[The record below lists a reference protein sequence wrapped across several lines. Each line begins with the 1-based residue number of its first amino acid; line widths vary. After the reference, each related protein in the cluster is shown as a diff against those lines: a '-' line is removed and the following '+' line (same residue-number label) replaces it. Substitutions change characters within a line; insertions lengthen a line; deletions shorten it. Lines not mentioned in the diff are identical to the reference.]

1 MKRIKLAKTSS
12 LSIRPFK
19 PSKWYLTTISKK
31 IDLREASMPDSPT
44 DPAAHP
50 PQGPPVSSP
59 NANPTSVPVV
69 ADVRSLNNSTSP
81 AVNGAH
87 TSPTG
92 PVSPSSIGNS
102 VTQLPPACG
111 ARQLSKLKRFL
122 TTLQQ
127 FGSDISPEI
136 GERVRGLVM
145 NLVNSTISIEEFHA
159 QLQEATNFPL
169 RPFVIPFLKANLP
182 LLQRELLQCA
192 QMAKQTPPQY
202 LRQHEDILNER
213 ETTPLDPEEL
223 NPLEINENGKR
234 KAPSD
239 SMRPKENGAPPD
251 LAMQMMAELGK
262 PIPKRPFL
270 GNSSS
275 FNKPNQLRM
284 EDITIPQ
291 AGSSRDGDPTLPD
304 ALLDSKHEVVDDW
317 KHVDTM
323 LQCIIGMVDKTKRAV
338 AVLQQRCT
346 QDREEL
352 LAWARKTAEETEA
365 EVKRRAGELMA
376 KTLKQT
382 EERVAEV
389 KRRAEEAVSDVKRQ
403 AVVELQKAVRAAE
416 EKANEAVA
424 SAHGKME
431 KAVLEARRQATED
444 TLAMSNHQSDSSES
458 CWNCGRKATE
468 TCSGCNVARYCGP
481 FCQHK
486 DWENHHHV
494 CGQQAQAAGE
504 DNPQGGGPQ
513 SAGSPKDT
521 NTTSPAVTRMTTPTS
536 SSDPISS
543 LSDYVMKTPST

>member
-1 MKRIKLAKTSS
+1 MHHHK
-12 LSIRPFK
+12 
-19 PSKWYLTTISKK
+19 YN
-31 IDLREASMPDSPT
+31 DLREASMPDSPT

-50 PQGPPVSSP
+50 PQGVPVSSP
-59 NANPTSVPVV
+59 NANPASVPVV
-69 ADVRSLNNSTSP
+69 ADVRSLSNNSSSP
-81 AVNGAH
+81 AVNGVH

-92 PVSPSSIGNS
+92 PVSPTSIGNS

-202 LRQHEDILNER
+202 LRQHEDILSER
-213 ETTPLDPEEL
+213 DAAPLDPEEM

-234 KAPSD
+234 KAPSE
-239 SMRPKENGAPPD
+239 SLRPKENGAPPD

-270 GNSSS
+270 GNSGGL
-275 FNKPNQLRM
+275 NKPNQLRM
-284 EDITIPQ
+284 EDITMPQ
-291 AGSSRDGDPTLPD
+291 AGSSRDGDANLPD
-304 ALLDSKHEVVDDW
+304 AFLDNKHEIVDDW
-317 KHVDTM
+317 RHVDTM

-338 AVLQQRCT
+338 SVLQTRCN
-346 QDREEL
+346 QDREDL

-382 EERVAEV
+382 EDRVAEV

-494 CGQQAQAAGE
+494 CGQQAQANHQ
-504 DNPQGGGPQ
+504 DNPQGGGPPT
-513 SAGSPKDT
+513 SVSTKEPGT
-521 NTTSPAVTRMTTPTS
+521 TTSPAVSRMTTPTS
-536 SSDPISS
+536 SADPISS
-543 LSDYVMKTPST
+543 LSDYVMKSTST

>member
-1 MKRIKLAKTSS
+1 
-12 LSIRPFK
+12 
-19 PSKWYLTTISKK
+19 
-31 IDLREASMPDSPT
+31 MPDSPT

-50 PQGPPVSSP
+50 PQGPTVSSP
-59 NANPTSVPVV
+59 NANPSSVPVV
-69 ADVRSLNNSTSP
+69 ADVRSLSNNSTSP
-81 AVNGAH
+81 AVNGVH

-202 LRQHEDILNER
+202 LRQHEDILSER
-213 ETTPLDPEEL
+213 DTTPLDPEEL

-234 KAPSD
+234 KATSEG
-239 SMRPKENGAPPD
+239 MRPKENGAPPD
-251 LAMQMMAELGK
+251 IAMQMMAELGK
-262 PIPKRPFL
+262 PIPKRPCL
-270 GNSSS
+270 SNNSGLS
-275 FNKPNQLRM
+275 KPSQLRM
-284 EDITIPQ
+284 EDITMPQ
-291 AGSSRDGDPTLPD
+291 AGSSRDGEPTMPE
-304 ALLDSKHEVVDDW
+304 ALLDNKHEMDDW
-317 KHVDTM
+317 RHVDTM

-338 AVLQQRCT
+338 SVLQQRCG

-494 CGQQAQAAGE
+494 CGQQAQASGE
-504 DNPQGGGPQ
+504 ENPQGGGGPQ
-513 SAGSPKDT
+513 SAGSPKDST

-536 SSDPISS
+536 SADPISS